1 MTLGSGGCC
10 RCQQWAF
17 YADLRNQCQVFLQ
30 ILSNWAR
37 KSYNNIEGSASET
50 EANDMWSH
58 PSAREMNS
66 TFDDYFMPLD
76 CFLLLAS
83 AFMWWNWF
91 APLCKSQPCMSLPK
105 LYWLY
110 RCHEIGVLM
119 RVFKPWRSS
128 KATHQGFVSLENQLL
143 NISQSTSGLRPSSVS
158 DPLLNCLGHF
168 YFLVSKVPQ
177 RS

>member
-1 MTLGSGGCC
+1 MTLGSSGCC
-10 RCQQWAF
+10 RCQQWTF

-66 TFDDYFMPLD
+66 TFDDDFMPLTISS
-76 CFLLLAS
+76 FL
-83 AFMWWNWF
+83 
-91 APLCKSQPCMSLPK
+91 SQPSCDETGLRLFARANHACLFRSSIGCIDAMK
-105 LYWLY
+105 LVSWWECLT
-110 RCHEIGVLM
+110 
-119 RVFKPWRSS
+119 WRSA
-128 KATHQGFVSLENQLL
+128 KATNQGFVSLENQLL
-143 NISQSTSGLRPSSVS
+143 NISQSISGLHPSPVS
-158 DPLLNCLGHF
+158 DPFLNCLGHF